1 MKKTCILSNHIYPF
15 HVGGSEMVIKNVT
28 ENLFEKGIVVDIFGW
43 DVPRDDVVNNIK
55 INKMSIERIRSILS
69 TYDNIIVYSDA
80 FINLIHL
87 LKMNSMFNKK
97 IIIFPVGFTG
107 IKSSSALKEMVIKNI
122 DKLHFV
128 CHDSSYVDAKFL
140 NENSITYDII
150 PNGVC
155 QKEFKFTNKLLSS
168 NLRKKIV
175 CVANT
180 FPKKGHAELLQV
192 CDLLS
197 KELEL
202 ELEVFCHT
210 PSWDVGKR
218 LQNQLLQFCKSKNY
232 KVSFQIDKSRSD
244 IIKGL
249 ESSDLFLFCSLKE
262 VAPLCIIESAAAG
275 LPWISFNVGNV
286 SQVKGG
292 LVNESCQYD
301 QGGYVIPSPSLIESH
316 AKLAVNILSN
326 EDKYSQM
333 SFDGVCFAKQFTWQ
347 VIVEKYA
354 SIIQN

>member
-28 ENLFEKGIVVDIFGW
+28 ENLFAKRISVDVFGW
-43 DVPRDDVVNNIK
+43 DVPRDDIINNIK
-55 INKMSIERIRSILS
+55 INKMTIERIRSILS
-69 TYDNIIVYSDA
+69 AYDNIIVYSDA

-107 IKSSSALKEMVIKNI
+107 IKSSSSLKEVVLKNI

-128 CHDSSYVDAKFL
+128 CHDPNYVDAKFL
-140 NENSITYDII
+140 DENNVIYEII

-155 QKEFKFTNKLLSS
+155 QQEFKFTSKSLSS
-168 NLRKKIV
+168 SLTKKIV

-180 FPKKGHAELLQV
+180 FPKKGHTELLQV

-197 KELEL
+197 KKIDLEL
-202 ELEVFCHT
+202 EIFCHT

-218 LQNQLLQFCKSKNY
+218 LQNQLIQFCKSKNY
-232 KVSFQIDKSRSD
+232 KVSFKIDRSRSEL
-244 IIKGL
+244 IQGL
-249 ESSDLFLFCSLKE
+249 EYSDLFLFCSLKE
-262 VAPLCIIESAAAG
+262 VAPLCIMESSAAG

-286 SQVKGG
+286 SQIKGG
-292 LVNESCQYD
+292 VVNELCQYD
-301 QGGYVIPSPSLIESH
+301 SGGYVVPSPSLIDSH
-316 AKLAVNILSN
+316 AELAASILSDEN
-326 EDKYSQM
+326 RYNQLSL
-333 SFDGVCFAKQFTWQ
+333 DGAMFSNQLTWQ